1 MKLAADF
8 RALAREALAGR
19 WRVAVLTGFV
29 ASLIGAEIAG
39 GGGSSSGNSDDSSIT
54 LNLQE
59 IVDVELWL
67 RIRHIVVLLG
77 AVLVIWLFI
86 TLFIGGAGKL
96 GYAKFN
102 LNLVDHKYADF
113 HDLFSQFHRWT
124 TGFCMN
130 FLMGLYTI
138 FWTFLFI
145 IPGIIKAYSYAMT
158 PYILAEYPEMTANE
172 AITTSRRIMDGNKW
186 RLFCLGISF
195 IGWDLLCALPAII
208 SVSIMTVIATRTENV
223 AMLIAAVP
231 VGILMS
237 AGILFL
243 RPYQEAAYAAFYRD
257 VSGAAQENDPLQLPD
272 FGWHMDH

>member
-8 RALAREALAGR
+8 RALAREALEGR

-39 GGGSSSGNSDDSSIT
+39 GCGSSSGNSDDSSIT
-54 LNLQE
+54 LNLQN
-59 IVDVELWL
+59 IVDVELWMK
-67 RIRHIVVLLG
+67 IRHIVVLLG
-77 AVLVIWLFI
+77 AVLVIWLLV

-113 HDLFSQFHRWT
+113 HDLFSQFHRWA

-138 FWTFLFI
+138 LWTFLFI
-145 IPGIIKAYSYAMT
+145 VPGIIKAYSYAMT
-158 PYILAEYPEMTANE
+158 PDILSEHPDMTANE
-172 AITTSRRIMDGNKW
+172 AITESRRIMDGNKW
-186 RLFCLGISF
+186 RLFCLSISF
-195 IGWDLLCALPAII
+195 IGWDILCALPAII
-208 SVSIMTVIATRTENV
+208 SGSIMTVIAVRTESV
-223 AMLIAAVP
+223 AMLIATVP
-231 VGILMS
+231 VVILMS

-243 RPYQEAAYAAFYRD
+243 RPYREAAYAAFYRD

>member
-8 RALAREALAGR
+8 RALAREALEGR

-54 LNLQE
+54 LNLQD
-59 IVDVELWL
+59 IVDVELWMK
-67 RIRHIVVLLG
+67 IRHIVVLLG
-77 AVLVIWLFI
+77 AVLVIWLLV

-138 FWTFLFI
+138 LWTFLFI
-145 IPGIIKAYSYAMT
+145 VPGIIKAYSYAMT
-158 PYILAEYPEMTANE
+158 PYILSEHPDMTANE
-172 AITTSRRIMDGNKW
+172 AITESRRIMDGNKW
-186 RLFCLGISF
+186 RLFCLSISF
-195 IGWDLLCALPAII
+195 IGWDILCALPAII
-208 SVSIMTVIATRTENV
+208 SGSIMTVIAVRTESV
-223 AMLIAAVP
+223 AMLIATVP
-231 VGILMS
+231 VVILMS

-243 RPYQEAAYAAFYRD
+243 RPYREAAYAAFYRD

>member
-8 RALAREALAGR
+8 RALAREALEGR

-54 LNLQE
+54 LNLQD
-59 IVDVELWL
+59 IVDVELWMK
-67 RIRHIVVLLG
+67 IRHIVVLLG
-77 AVLVIWLFI
+77 AVLVIWLLV

-113 HDLFSQFHRWT
+113 HDLFSQFHRWA

-138 FWTFLFI
+138 LWTFLFI
-145 IPGIIKAYSYAMT
+145 VPGIIKAYSYAMT
-158 PYILAEYPEMTANE
+158 PYILSEHPDMTANE
-172 AITTSRRIMDGNKW
+172 AITESRRIMDGNKW
-186 RLFCLGISF
+186 RLFCLSISF
-195 IGWDLLCALPAII
+195 IGWDILCALPAII
-208 SVSIMTVIATRTENV
+208 SGSIMTVIAVRTESV
-223 AMLIAAVP
+223 AMLIATVP
-231 VGILMS
+231 VVILMS

-243 RPYQEAAYAAFYRD
+243 RPYREAAYAAFYRD